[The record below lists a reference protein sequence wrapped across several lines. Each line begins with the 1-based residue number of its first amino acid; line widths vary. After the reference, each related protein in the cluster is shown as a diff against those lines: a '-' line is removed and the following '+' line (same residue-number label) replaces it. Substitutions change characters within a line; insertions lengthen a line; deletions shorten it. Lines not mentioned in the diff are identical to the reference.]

1 MYSEF
6 TKRALEIIKQIPPGR
21 VATYGLIARAAG
33 NPRGAR
39 QVVRVL
45 HSLSE
50 KEKLPWHRVIN
61 SKGQIRA
68 PTPSDIEEQAG
79 LLRAENVAVT
89 QDYYVDLGKYLW
101 REI

>member
-6 TKRALEIIKQIPPGR
+6 TTRVLELIKSIPPGK
-21 VATYGLIARAAG
+21 VCTYGLIARAAG
-33 NPRGAR
+33 DPRGAR

-61 SKGQIRA
+61 SKGQIAA
-68 PTPSDIEEQAG
+68 PTPSDIEEQAV
-79 LLRAENVAVT
+79 LLRAENVPVS
-89 QDYYVDLGKYLW
+89 QDHKVDLGKYLW
-101 REI
+101 RDY